1 MAQILCTLTGLEKR
15 QKLFSAGIEILEK
28 STANKKI
35 DTKLVVEII
44 NNTNQVM
51 KALKLIT
58 SDTTGEELYYSLLS
72 LIQNKD
78 QNKILNGKEFT
89 LKQVNNKIISFNK
102 ADLKQNSQQ
111 KNSFARQGKKNGQ
124 KMLREEI
131 MNRYRKNS
139 VLSNRELS
147 DVFQMMG
154 LLQDKN

>member
-89 LKQVNNKIISFNK
+89 LKQVNDKIISFNK

>member
-89 LKQVNNKIISFNK
+89 LKQVNDKIISFNK

-111 KNSFARQGKKNGQ
+111 KSSFARQGKKNGQ

>member
-147 DVFQMMG
+147 GVFQMMG